1 MMKYCR
7 LLPLTLA
14 AYGCVSCSS
23 IKTTVDKINPFSKKD
38 ATAEVAGAE
47 AEEKAMNAD
56 VPAGA
61 NDAVITV
68 DVGGSRQ
75 RIVIHLRPDLAPKHV
90 ANFKKM
96 VASGY
101 YDGLAVHRAIRGY
114 LIQTGDPLS
123 KDDGNK
129 VNWGTGGPDFKIP
142 SEAKG
147 KHVKGSVAAAR
158 LGDSLNPDKSS
169 SASQFY
175 VMLRPAKGL
184 DGNYTVFGEITQ
196 GLDVVEK
203 ISAQTVDTNDMPVKR
218 VEIKNI
224 RLVSPGSSEL
234 DAPKKKAGKTVPEAE
249 KGIFTRMIE
258 RIW

>member
-14 AYGCVSCSS
+14 AYGCVSCST
-23 IKTTVDKINPFSKKD
+23 IKNTVNKVNPFSKD
-38 ATAEVAGAE
+38 DTPSEVAGDAAAAKPE
-47 AEEKAMNAD
+47 AD

-61 NDAVITV
+61 NDVVISV
-68 DVGGSRQ
+68 VVGGAKEQ
-75 RIVIHLRPDLAPKHV
+75 IIIHLRPDLAPKHV
-90 ANFKKM
+90 ANFKKL
-96 VASGY
+96 VSSGY

-129 VNWGTGGPDFKIP
+129 VNWGTGGPDYKIP

-169 SASQFY
+169 SGSQFY
-175 VMLRPAKGL
+175 VMLRPAKSL
-184 DGNYTVFGEITQ
+184 DGDYTVFGEVTR
-196 GLDVVEK
+196 GLDIVEK

-218 VEIKNI
+218 VEIKSV
-224 RLVSPGSSEL
+224 RLVSPGSHEL
-234 DAPKKKAGKTVPEAE
+234 DAPKKKHGKTVPESE
-249 KGIFTRMIE
+249 KGMFTRMIE

>member
-1 MMKYCR
+1 MKFCR

-14 AYGCVSCSS
+14 AYGCVSCST
-23 IKTTVDKINPFSKKD
+23 IKNTVNKVNPFSKD
-38 ATAEVAGAE
+38 DTAAEVATEPSAKPE
-47 AEEKAMNAD
+47 AD

-61 NDAVITV
+61 NDAVMTV
-68 DVGGSRQ
+68 DVGGVRQ
-75 RIVIHLRPDLAPKHV
+75 TVVIHLRPDLAPKHV
-90 ANFKKM
+90 ANFKKLI
-96 VASGY
+96 ASGY

-129 VNWGTGGPDFKIP
+129 TNWGTGGPDYKIA

-158 LGDSLNPDKSS
+158 LGDALNPDKSS
-169 SASQFY
+169 SGSQFY
-175 VMLRPAKGL
+175 VMLRPAKTL
-184 DGNYTVFGEITQ
+184 DGDYTVFGEITR

-218 VEIKNI
+218 VEIKSV
-224 RLVSPGSSEL
+224 RLVSPGSHEL
-234 DAPKKKAGKTVPEAE
+234 EAPKKKNGKTVPESE
-249 KGIFTRMIE
+249 KGMFTRMIE
-258 RIW
+258 RFW